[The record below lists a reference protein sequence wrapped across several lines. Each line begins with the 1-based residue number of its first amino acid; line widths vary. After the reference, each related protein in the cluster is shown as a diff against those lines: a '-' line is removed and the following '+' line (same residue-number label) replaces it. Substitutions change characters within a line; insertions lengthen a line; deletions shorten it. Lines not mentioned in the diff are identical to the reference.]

1 MFQDR
6 PRSRHGADPTFI
18 PWNLDPGR
26 WNHLQY
32 IARPVKER
40 LGRARPWNSDP
51 DYEESSKT
59 ELPGFEFFFHK
70 DQAGCAFVGDQIV

>member
-1 MFQDR
+1 
-6 PRSRHGADPTFI
+6 
-18 PWNLDPGR
+18 
-26 WNHLQY
+26 LQY

-40 LGRARPWNSDP
+40 LGRAPPWNSNP

-70 DQAGCAFVGDQIV
+70 DQAGCAFVSDQIV